1 MREDEWQELER
12 AHQTRIDS
20 AVAGHLSRR
29 GRARK
34 HPVEDFLFVYYNYR
48 PAQLRRWHPGTG
60 VRLAGDA
67 AASRADWRHYR
78 ASNGTVSVDV
88 ERFIADRGTTV
99 DFVRGL
105 LSATAE
111 RPGQFG
117 CFGLHEWAMV
127 YRMTP
132 QERRHT
138 EWPLRLGTSA
148 TDRFVESQQLKC
160 THADAFR
167 FFTRP
172 ARELNLLTPQRE
184 TQIALEQPGCLHA
197 NMDLYK
203 WAYKLAPAAGSDLI
217 ADCFELAREI
227 RLMDMR
233 ASPYDLSSL
242 GIEAVAI
249 ETAAGRNE
257 YALAQRQFAVRAAS
271 LRRRLLEVCDR
282 LIAG

>member
-1 MREDEWQELER
+1 MPEDEWQELER
-12 AHQTRIDS
+12 AHHARIDS

-48 PAQLRRWHPGTG
+48 PAQLRRWHPGAG
-60 VRLAGDA
+60 VRLAGESA
-67 AASRADWRHYR
+67 VARTAWRHYR
-78 ASNGTVSVDV
+78 ATGDTVSVDV
-88 ERFIADRGTTV
+88 ASFMADRGPTV

-105 LSATAE
+105 LTATAE

-132 QERRHT
+132 DERRHT
-138 EWPLRLGTSA
+138 EWPLRLGTSG
-148 TDRFVESQQLKC
+148 TDRVVETQQLKC
-160 THADAFR
+160 SHADAYR
-167 FFTRP
+167 FFTQP
-172 ARELNLLTPQRE
+172 ARALNLLSPQRE
-184 TQIALEQPGCLHA
+184 TQLALEQPGCLHA

-203 WAYKLAPAAGSDLI
+203 WAYKLAPAVGSELI

-233 ASPYDLSSL
+233 ASPYDLTSL
-242 GIEAVAI
+242 GIEPCPI

-257 YALAQRQFAVRAAS
+257 YALAQRGFAARAAT
-271 LRRRLLEVCDR
+271 LRGRLVEACD
-282 LIAG
+282 LLLAG